1 MKALRD
7 NVTMAHVSFCAFVSD
22 DFEAFLLRFLHGQR
36 MIHML
41 YSSMIKLLLDIFVKF
56 IKRSALFIIESVC
69 SNKDLLDINP

>member
-41 YSSMIKLLLDIFVKF
+41 YSSMIKLLNIFVKF

>member
-7 NVTMAHVSFCAFVSD
+7 KVTMAHVSFCAFVSD

-41 YSSMIKLLLDIFVKF
+41 YSSMIKLLDIFVKF